1 MTKSVKIE
9 ITEELITGYQE
20 AKCLWNVLSLSH
32 KDRNLREM
40 ASTNLSK
47 KFDMSGKPL
56 RGVVENSV
64 LKN

>member
-20 AKCLWNVLSLSH
+20 GKCLWNVLSLSY
-32 KDRNLREM
+32 KDRKLREM

-47 KFDMSGKPL
+47 RFDVSGKPL
-56 RGVVENSV
+56 RGVAENSV
-64 LKN
+64 LKS

>member
-1 MTKSVKIE
+1 MAKSVKIE

-20 AKCLWNVLSLSH
+20 GKCLWNALSLSY
-32 KDRNLREM
+32 KDRKLREM

-47 KFDMSGKPL
+47 RFDMSGKPL

-64 LKN
+64 LKS